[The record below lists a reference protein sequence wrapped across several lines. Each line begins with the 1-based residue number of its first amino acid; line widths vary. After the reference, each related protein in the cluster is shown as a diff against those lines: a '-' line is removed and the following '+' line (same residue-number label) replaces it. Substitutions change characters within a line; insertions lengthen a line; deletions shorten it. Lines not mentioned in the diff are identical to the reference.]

1 MSKYT
6 DEEWEEIG
14 RKWREAAK
22 MDGAVPF
29 DALAFVRW
37 LKHAGHIKD
46 YIRVPDDGLPFA
58 EGKYDPIVKSSSIA
72 KASGVPQSE
81 ATRMPRGPLFTNV
94 AMHSASTGT
103 CGTAPLYLIEIS
115 FLLRRIRMNSRPTD

>member
-58 EGKYDPIVKSSSIA
+58 EGKYDPDREVIIYRESVWRAAERSDPHATWTVVHECCHALRKHKEHALPRRFISSKS
-72 KASGVPQSE
+72 V
-81 ATRMPRGPLFTNV
+81 F
-94 AMHSASTGT
+94 
-103 CGTAPLYLIEIS
+103 C
-115 FLLRRIRMNSRPTD
+115 